1 MKAFTG
7 LVFISAAIA
16 LLIGWVMNVIAL
28 FGLTLESPLGWIIGR
43 VIGVFIPFVGGVLG
57 YF

>member
-1 MKAFTG
+1 MKAFSG
-7 LVFISAAIA
+7 LLIISAAIA

-57 YF
+57 YL